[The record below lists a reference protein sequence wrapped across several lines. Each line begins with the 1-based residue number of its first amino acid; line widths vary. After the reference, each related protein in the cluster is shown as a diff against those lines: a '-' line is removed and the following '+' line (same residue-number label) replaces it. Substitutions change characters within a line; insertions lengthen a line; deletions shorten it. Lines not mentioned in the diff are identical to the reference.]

1 MNFFINKFNQN
12 KLIVVLLIFISL
24 GVILAFSASACQNT
38 CLNSGDKQCA
48 TITINN
54 TTYSGYKI
62 CGDYN
67 NDGCRE
73 WSGIYACPSGK
84 VCNPVDYSCCTPAT
98 CSGLGHNCG
107 AWADNCG
114 GTINCG
120 TCSANQ
126 ICSAGLCTSNCT
138 SHATKKCSN
147 GNLYWYNSCNVIED
161 LAQNCGINQTT
172 SNYRCSGNWVQQEII
187 QKGCSNNACFSN
199 SSWNNVRDCSAAN
212 QICSAGTCISNNSP
226 CTPKTCSQIGAVCG
240 AVSDGCGGTIN
251 CSCSAGYNCINNI
264 CVAPAAPAID
274 IRVNGVSNSLE
285 VDVGSSIVISW
296 TATNAS
302 SCTAYGAWSGSQNT
316 SGLYTATALQ
326 GSNSYSLICS
336 GAGGTAT
343 ASITVKGV
351 DKTPVIALPSSLQL
365 TDGSSAILNAVVSE
379 TRENNLIYNWSC
391 SLGRLS
397 SPSVLTPT
405 YYAPSNIS
413 IPMTAIC
420 TLTVQDSRGRTTS
433 KSTTITIQPRGTNV
447 NSTLKPSTPVSG
459 APVSAAPSTTA
470 ALNRSQLL
478 AAIAQIQTKIAQLQ
492 AQLAILNA
500 QPVAT
505 TGRGNLSVN
514 TMVGNV
520 TQALPFATSINA
532 HRGDMVTFKI
542 TVANDANG
550 TFAKVKLY
558 INLPYVLTSPQ
569 NIKINGA
576 AASESFSQGL
586 DLGGFWS
593 NQIKTVTFASQV
605 SDSSPAGVFTLS
617 ATASAEAI
625 SANSSTTITIN

>member
-1 MNFFINKFNQN
+1 
-12 KLIVVLLIFISL
+12 VLLIFISL

-48 TITINN
+48 TATVNN
-54 TTYSGYKI
+54 TTYSGHKI

-98 CSGLGHNCG
+98 CSGLGHQCGTWSDGCGGTLNCG
-107 AWADNCG
+107 TCAANQTCQSGHCVSACVPVTCSSLNYHCGTWPDNCG

-120 TCSANQ
+120 TCS
-126 ICSAGLCTSNCT
+126 
-138 SHATKKCSN
+138 
-147 GNLYWYNSCNVIED
+147 
-161 LAQNCGINQTT
+161 
-172 SNYRCSGNWVQQEII
+172 
-187 QKGCSNNACFSN
+187 
-199 SSWNNVRDCSAAN
+199 AN

-226 CTPKTCSQIGAVCG
+226 CTPKTCSQLGAVCG
-240 AVSDGCGGTIN
+240 AVSDDCGGTIN
-251 CSCSAGYNCINNI
+251 CSCSTGYNCINNI

-274 IRVNGVSNSLE
+274 IRVNGTSNSLE

-302 SCTAYGAWSGSQNT
+302 GCAAYGAWSGSQNT

-343 ASITVKGV
+343 ASITVKGI
-351 DKTPVIALPSSLQL
+351 DKTPVITLPSSLQL
-365 TDGSSAILNAVVSE
+365 TDGSSAVLNAVVSE
-379 TRENNLIYNWSC
+379 TGENNLIYNWSC

-500 QPVAT
+500 QPVIT

>member
-48 TITINN
+48 TATVNN
-54 TTYSGYKI
+54 TTYSGHKI

-98 CSGLGHNCG
+98 CSGLGHQCGTWSDGCGGTLNCG
-107 AWADNCG
+107 TCAANQTCQSGHCVSACVPVTCSSLNYHCGTWPDNCG

-120 TCSANQ
+120 TCS
-126 ICSAGLCTSNCT
+126 
-138 SHATKKCSN
+138 
-147 GNLYWYNSCNVIED
+147 
-161 LAQNCGINQTT
+161 
-172 SNYRCSGNWVQQEII
+172 
-187 QKGCSNNACFSN
+187 
-199 SSWNNVRDCSAAN
+199 AN

-226 CTPKTCSQIGAVCG
+226 CTPKTCSQLGAVCG
-240 AVSDGCGGTIN
+240 AVSDDCGGTIN
-251 CSCSAGYNCINNI
+251 CSCSTGYNCINNI

-274 IRVNGVSNSLE
+274 IRVNGTSNSLE

-302 SCTAYGAWSGSQNT
+302 GCAAYGAWSGSQNT

-343 ASITVKGV
+343 ASITVKGI
-351 DKTPVIALPSSLQL
+351 DKTPVITLPSSLQL
-365 TDGSSAILNAVVSE
+365 TDGSSAVLNAVVSE
-379 TRENNLIYNWSC
+379 TGENNLIYNWSC

-500 QPVAT
+500 QPVIT